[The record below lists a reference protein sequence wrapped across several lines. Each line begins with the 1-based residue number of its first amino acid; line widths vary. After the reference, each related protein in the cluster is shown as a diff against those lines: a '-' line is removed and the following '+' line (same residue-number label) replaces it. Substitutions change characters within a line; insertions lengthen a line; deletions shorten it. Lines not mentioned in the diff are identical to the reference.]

1 MTDQVRSHP
10 KRTEFAHS
18 KKRFIINHSGR
29 RSFKTE
35 TFKRRLVLH
44 CMKNGGRYLAAAPTH
59 KQAKR
64 IFWEDL
70 KKLTPKSRLGG
81 RISESDLVIPFDTGA
96 EILVAGLDAPDRVEG
111 TPLHGALL
119 DEYGN
124 MAERVWPEVISPMLA
139 DTGGF
144 GWFCGVPEGR
154 NHYFDLIQKIKNAED
169 VAVYHWPS
177 WDMMDAAEIERQKG
191 LLDELTFAQEFGGE
205 FVHFSGRAYY
215 AFDEKIHCRPVKDLY
230 DKRAPLVFCF
240 DFNVDPGVAAICQE
254 RRLPNGLDGTA
265 VIGEVFV
272 PRNSNTEVV
281 SRKLA
286 ADFKEHEGRVLLYG
300 DFTGGARGSA
310 KTQGS
315 DWDII
320 KRILRPVFGER
331 LSDKVTV
338 NPPVKD
344 RINAMNGRLKA
355 ANGDVRMMVDPRF
368 APHVIKDLEGVT
380 IIEGSAGEIDKASAP
395 QLSHIS
401 DGLGYYIAA
410 EFGFRKHEMIV
421 SHGGRLA

>member
-1 MTDQVRSHP
+1 M
-10 KRTEFAHS
+10 
-18 KKRFIINHSGR
+18 
-29 RSFKTE
+29 
-35 TFKRRLVLH
+35 
-44 CMKNGGRYLAAAPTH
+44 
-59 KQAKR
+59 
-64 IFWEDL
+64 
-70 KKLTPKSRLGG
+70 
-81 RISESDLVIPFDTGA
+81 
-96 EILVAGLDAPDRVEG
+96 
-111 TPLHGALL
+111 
-119 DEYGN
+119 
-124 MAERVWPEVISPMLA
+124 
-139 DTGGF
+139 
-144 GWFCGVPEGR
+144 
-154 NHYFDLIQKIKNAED
+154 
-169 VAVYHWPS
+169 
-177 WDMMDAAEIERQKG
+177 
-191 LLDELTFAQEFGGE
+191 
-205 FVHFSGRAYY
+205 
-215 AFDEKIHCRPVKDLY
+215 
-230 DKRAPLVFCF
+230 
-240 DFNVDPGVAAICQE
+240 
-254 RRLPNGLDGTA
+254 PNGLDGTA

-281 SRKLA
+281 ARKLA
-286 ADFKEHEGRVLLYG
+286 ADFKDHEGRVLLYG